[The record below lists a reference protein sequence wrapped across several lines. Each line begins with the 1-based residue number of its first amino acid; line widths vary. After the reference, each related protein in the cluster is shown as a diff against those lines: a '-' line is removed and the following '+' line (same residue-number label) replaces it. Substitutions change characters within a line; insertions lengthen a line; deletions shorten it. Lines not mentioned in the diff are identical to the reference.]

1 MALADQTDSVGPP
14 AGHLGTSGLVTWN
27 TFWARHLKTENP
39 MAQEEF
45 AHRIEVLFGR
55 NLRAARLR
63 AGLTRREVA
72 ARAGIAVTSL
82 IQIESGTTDPDL
94 CLVWMLAE
102 VVGRAASDLL
112 T

>member
-1 MALADQTDSVGPP
+1 MAHD
-14 AGHLGTSGLVTWN
+14 
-27 TFWARHLKTENP
+27 
-39 MAQEEF
+39 EF
-45 AHRIEVLFGR
+45 AHRIEVLFGH

-72 ARAGIAVTSL
+72 ARAGIALASL
-82 IQIESGTTDPDL
+82 IQIESGATDPDL
-94 CLVWMLAE
+94 RMVALLAE

>member
-1 MALADQTDSVGPP
+1 
-14 AGHLGTSGLVTWN
+14 
-27 TFWARHLKTENP
+27 

-102 VVGRAASDLL
+102 VVGRAATDLL
-112 T
+112 TL

>member
-1 MALADQTDSVGPP
+1 
-14 AGHLGTSGLVTWN
+14 
-27 TFWARHLKTENP
+27 

-45 AHRIEVLFGR
+45 AHRIVRFGQ
-55 NLRAARLR
+55 NLRTARLR

-82 IQIESGTTDPDL
+82 TQIESGTTDPDR
-94 CLVWMLAE
+94 CLVWMLAK

>member
-1 MALADQTDSVGPP
+1 
-14 AGHLGTSGLVTWN
+14 
-27 TFWARHLKTENP
+27 

-72 ARAGIAVTSL
+72 ARGNRRYFAYSIA
-82 IQIESGTTDPDL
+82 SGTTDPDL
-94 CLVWMLAE
+94 CLVWLLAE